1 MMLAQ
6 AARRLPMPVEVA
18 IYDASD
24 QACARIEADRFQQGS
39 FSDAEAIKR
48 FADDLDIVTYEFE
61 NISPDVIASLPQAI
75 QGDAALRTLQNRVL
89 EKDFIDSLPGIPC
102 VPHEVVGPEFTMDYP
117 YIVKTARFGYD
128 GKGQHIIAG
137 KEDECHVKS
146 GMIAERYLTEITEY
160 SMIIAR
166 SVNGTVVHYP
176 VLENVHV
183 NHILDTS
190 HFAHVDADFE
200 RLLFDKA
207 VSIAQALDY
216 IGVLTV
222 EYFLAEG
229 KLYVNEV
236 APRVHNSGHI
246 TLDAANA
253 SQFELH
259 LYSLLGMEYPQIIVD
274 TDWCMVNVLGQHYTK
289 VKNSSLPGKFYDYGK
304 HSTTR
309 NRKVGHINGNIR
321 DMELLKRAREE

>member
-6 AARRLPMPVEVA
+6 AARRLPLPVEIA

-24 QACARIEADRFQQGS
+24 QACARSEADRFQKGS
-39 FSDAEAIKR
+39 FDDAKAIKR

-89 EKDFIDSLPGIPC
+89 EKDFIDSLPGIGC
-102 VPHEVVGPEFTMDYP
+102 VPHTVVGPEFSMDYP

-128 GKGQHIIAG
+128 GKGQHIITR
-137 KEDECHVKS
+137 KEDECQVKM
-146 GMIAERYLTEITEY
+146 GMVAERYLTDITEY

-166 SVNGTVVHYP
+166 SVNGKIVHYP

-183 NHILDTS
+183 EHILDTS
-190 HFAHVDADFE
+190 HFAHVDADLE

-207 VSIAQALDY
+207 VSIAEALDY

-222 EYFLAEG
+222 EYFLADG
-229 KLYVNEV
+229 ALYVNEV

-246 TLDAANA
+246 TLDSANT
-253 SQFELH
+253 SQFDLH
-259 LYSLLGMEYPQIIVD
+259 LYSLLGLEYPQITVD
-274 TDWCMVNVLGQHYTK
+274 RTWCMVNVLGQHYHK
-289 VKNSSLPGKFYDYGK
+289 VQKRSLPGIFYDYGK

-309 NRKVGHINGNIR
+309 NRKVGHINGNLR